1 MVPRR
6 SFLTLVTSL
15 CMLGLSVAAQAQE
28 WPQRPLRII
37 VPYAAGGNS
46 DLMARMVAQRLGE
59 TFRQQVV
66 VENRLGANGALATE
80 AVARSPADGYTLL
93 WAVVPPLVIQPA
105 LTKTPY
111 DPVKDFAP
119 ISAVGTNPFVLV
131 VNKNLPASNVVE
143 FVKYVRARPNEL
155 TYAVGTVG
163 SVTHLAMALFL
174 KRAGL
179 DMPYTA
185 YRGNAPALADVVAGH
200 VPTMFSNLSDALAHV
215 DGAAIRLLAVSG
227 KQRAKQIPDVPT
239 ISESG
244 YPGYDMITWNGL
256 MAPAGTP
263 KAIIDRI
270 ANDVAAAVK
279 EPKFAER
286 LVSFGVDPLG
296 NRPDEF
302 AAMIAS
308 DIPQWSEAVQI
319 AGIKPH

>member
-6 SFLTLVTSL
+6 LVLTLVTSL
-15 CMLGLSVAAQAQE
+15 CWLGLSAATQAQE

-46 DLMARMVAQRLGE
+46 DLMARMVAQRLTE
-59 TFRQQVV
+59 SFKQQVV
-66 VENRLGANGALATE
+66 VENRLGANGALATD

-93 WAVVPPLVIQPA
+93 WAVLPPLVIQPA
-105 LTKTPY
+105 IAKTPY
-111 DPVKDFAP
+111 DPMKDFAP
-119 ISAVGTNPFVLV
+119 ITAVGTNPFVLV
-131 VNKNLPASNVVE
+131 VNKSLPANNVAE
-143 FVKYVRARPNEL
+143 FVNYVRARPNQL
-155 TYAVGTVG
+155 AYAVGTVG

-179 DMPYTA
+179 EMTSVA
-185 YRGNAPALADVVAGH
+185 YRGNAPALADVVAGQ

-215 DGAAIRLLAVSG
+215 DGPAIRLLAVSG
-227 KQRAKQIPDVPT
+227 KQRAAQIPDVPT
-239 ISESG
+239 IAESG

-263 KAIIDRI
+263 KPIIDRI
-270 ANDVAAAVK
+270 AKEVAVAVK
-279 EPKFAER
+279 DSKFAER
-286 LVSFGVDPLG
+286 LVTFGVDPLG

-308 DIPQWSEAVQI
+308 DIPQWSEAVRI
-319 AGIKPH
+319 TGIKPQ

>member
-6 SFLTLVTSL
+6 LFLTLVTSL
-15 CMLGLSVAAQAQE
+15 CVLGLSAAAQAQE
-28 WPQRPLRII
+28 WPQRPLRIL

-46 DLMARMVAQRLGE
+46 DLMARIVAQRLSE
-59 TFRQQVV
+59 SLKQQVV

-80 AVARSPADGYTLL
+80 AVARAPADGYTLL
-93 WAVVPPLVIQPA
+93 WAVLPPLVLQPA
-105 LTKTPY
+105 IAKTPY
-111 DPVKDFAP
+111 DPVKDFVP
-119 ISAVGTNPFVLV
+119 ITAVGTNPFVLV
-131 VNKNLPASNVVE
+131 VNKSLPAHNVAD
-143 FVKYVRARPNEL
+143 FVSYVRARPNQL
-155 TYAVGTVG
+155 AYAVGTVG

-179 DMPYTA
+179 EMTNVA
-185 YRGNAPALADVVAGH
+185 YRGNAPALADVVAGQ

-215 DGAAIRLLAVSG
+215 DGPAIRLLAVSG
-227 KQRAKQIPDVPT
+227 KQRAAQIPDVPT

-263 KAIIDRI
+263 RTIIDRL
-270 ANDVAAAVK
+270 AKEVASAVK
-279 EPKFAER
+279 DAKFAER
-286 LVSFGVDPLG
+286 LVTFGVDPLG

-308 DIPQWSEAVQI
+308 DIPQWSEAARI
-319 AGIKPH
+319 AGIKPQ

>member
-6 SFLTLVTSL
+6 LFLTLVTSL
-15 CMLGLSVAAQAQE
+15 CVLGLSAAAQAQE
-28 WPQRPLRII
+28 WPQRPLRIL

-46 DLMARMVAQRLGE
+46 DLMARIVAQRLSE
-59 TFRQQVV
+59 SLKQQVV

-80 AVARSPADGYTLL
+80 AVARAPADGYTLL
-93 WAVVPPLVIQPA
+93 WAVLPPLVLQPA
-105 LTKTPY
+105 IAKTPY
-111 DPVKDFAP
+111 DPVKDFVP
-119 ISAVGTNPFVLV
+119 ITAVGTNPFVLV
-131 VNKNLPASNVVE
+131 VNKSLPAHNVAD
-143 FVKYVRARPNEL
+143 FVSYVRARPNQL
-155 TYAVGTVG
+155 AYAVGTVG

-179 DMPYTA
+179 EMTNVA
-185 YRGNAPALADVVAGH
+185 YRGNAPALADVVSGQ

-215 DGAAIRLLAVSG
+215 DGPAIRLLAVSG
-227 KQRAKQIPDVPT
+227 KQRAAQIPDVPT

-263 KAIIDRI
+263 RTIIDRL
-270 ANDVAAAVK
+270 AKEVASAVK
-279 EPKFAER
+279 DAKFAER
-286 LVSFGVDPLG
+286 LVTFGVDPLG

-308 DIPQWSEAVQI
+308 DIPQWSEAARI
-319 AGIKPH
+319 AGIKPQ

>member
-6 SFLTLVTSL
+6 LFLTLVTSL
-15 CMLGLSVAAQAQE
+15 CVLGLSAAAQAQE
-28 WPQRPLRII
+28 WPQRPLRIL

-46 DLMARMVAQRLGE
+46 DLMARIVAQRLSE
-59 TFRQQVV
+59 SLKQQVV

-80 AVARSPADGYTLL
+80 AVARAPADGYTLL
-93 WAVVPPLVIQPA
+93 WAVLPPLVLQPA
-105 LTKTPY
+105 IAKTPY
-111 DPVKDFAP
+111 DPVKDFVP
-119 ISAVGTNPFVLV
+119 ITAVGTNPFVLV
-131 VNKNLPASNVVE
+131 VNKSLPAHNVAD
-143 FVKYVRARPNEL
+143 FVSYVRARPNQL
-155 TYAVGTVG
+155 AYAVGTVG

-179 DMPYTA
+179 EMTNVA
-185 YRGNAPALADVVAGH
+185 YRGNAPALADVVSGQ

-215 DGAAIRLLAVSG
+215 DGPAIRLLAVSG
-227 KQRAKQIPDVPT
+227 KERAAQIPDVPT

-263 KAIIDRI
+263 RTIIDRL
-270 ANDVAAAVK
+270 AKEVASAVK
-279 EPKFAER
+279 DAKFAER
-286 LVSFGVDPLG
+286 LVTFGVDPLG

-308 DIPQWSEAVQI
+308 DIPQWSEAARI
-319 AGIKPH
+319 AGIKPQ

>member
-6 SFLTLVTSL
+6 SFLTLITSL
-15 CMLGLSVAAQAQE
+15 CVLALPAAAHAQE
-28 WPQRPLRII
+28 WPQRPLRIL

-46 DLMARMVAQRLGE
+46 DLMARIVAQRLGE
-59 TFRQQVV
+59 SLKQQVV

-80 AVARSPADGYTLL
+80 AVARAPADGYTLL
-93 WAVVPPLVIQPA
+93 WAVLPPLVIQPA
-105 LTKTPY
+105 IAKTAY
-111 DPVKDFAP
+111 DPVKDFVP
-119 ISAVGTNPFVLV
+119 ITAVGTNPFVLV
-131 VNKNLPASNVVE
+131 VNKSFPAHNVAD
-143 FVKYVRARPNEL
+143 FVSYVRARPNQL
-155 TYAVGTVG
+155 AYAVGTVG

-179 DMPYTA
+179 EMTNVA
-185 YRGNAPALADVVAGH
+185 YRGNAPALADVVAGQ

-215 DGAAIRLLAVSG
+215 DGPAIRLLAVSG
-227 KQRAKQIPDVPT
+227 KQRAAQIPDVPT

-263 KAIIDRI
+263 RTIIDRL
-270 ANDVAAAVK
+270 AKDVASAVK
-279 EPKFAER
+279 DAKFAER

-308 DIPQWSEAVQI
+308 DIPQWSEAVRI
-319 AGIKPH
+319 AGIKPQ